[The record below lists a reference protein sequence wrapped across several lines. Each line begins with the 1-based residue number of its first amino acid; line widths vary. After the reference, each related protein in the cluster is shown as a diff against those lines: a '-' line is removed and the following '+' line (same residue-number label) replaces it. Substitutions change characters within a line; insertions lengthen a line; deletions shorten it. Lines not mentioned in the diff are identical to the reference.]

1 MKSKSSMILVSV
13 LAMAFAVSC
22 AKKASQDDLLKV
34 CAHMMSLQQAE
45 NPQADAEDPVAQVAA
60 DFQAK
65 EQELDKGKQE
75 AVVRL
80 DEECAA
86 AAAALAT
93 DEEKATAEADCKAK
107 KDALAAEFGRLA
119 DQMKTE
125 KEAATAAAVEAKSLA
140 DKAVAEKADKDLKAC
155 TDNLVKARTSKAK
168 ADCQLKAK
176 TLAEFGACK

>member
-1 MKSKSSMILVSV
+1 MSKFSVILVSV

-34 CAHMMSLQQAE
+34 CAHMMALQQAE
-45 NPQADAEDPVAQVAA
+45 NPQADAEDPVAQVTA

-65 EQELDKGKQE
+65 EQDMETAKQE
-75 AVVRL
+75 AAAKL

-86 AAAALAT
+86 ALESLAT
-93 DEEKATAEADCKAK
+93 DEEKATAGADCKAK
-107 KDALAAEFGRLA
+107 KDAVAAEYAKRA
-119 DQMKTE
+119 DQLKTD
-125 KEAATAAAVEAKSLA
+125 KEAAIAAAVEAKSLA